1 MAENFRREPIRSRAY
16 LDGSR
21 GQPCKL
27 NIVGVCTGD
36 AETTIAAHIRDET
49 FGGAQKADDTSIVDS
64 CFACH
69 DAFDARG
76 RAPMSEVEWLRYA
89 LRGLQRTIRDRVQ
102 RGIAKI
108 KLDATKPAHERP
120 TPARKPK
127 SQRAVIKSRN
137 EWPQGQ
143 KIQSR
148 NDLRRKERT

>member
-1 MAENFRREPIRSRAY
+1 MTENFRHEPIRSRAY
-16 LDGSR
+16 LDGSQ

-49 FGGAQKADDTSIVDS
+49 FGGARKADDTSVVDS
-64 CFACH
+64 CAACH

-76 RAPMSEVEWLRYA
+76 RAPMSELEWLRYA
-89 LRGLQRTIRDRVQ
+89 LRGLQRTIRSRVQ

-108 KLDATKPAHERP
+108 TLDRTKPASERLVKP
-120 TPARKPK
+120 RKPK
-127 SQRAVIKSRN
+127 AERAKITSN
-137 EWPQGQ
+137 P

-148 NDLRRKERT
+148 PMQRKETRNG